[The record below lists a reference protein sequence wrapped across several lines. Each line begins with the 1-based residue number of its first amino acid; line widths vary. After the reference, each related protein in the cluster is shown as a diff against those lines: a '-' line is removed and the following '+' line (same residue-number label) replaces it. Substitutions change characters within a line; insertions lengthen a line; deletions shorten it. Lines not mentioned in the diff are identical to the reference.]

1 MFDIF
6 ILFTDKFQHDGYDP
20 ADSDGDVLIEK
31 ETLPVLGKFA
41 VTLPVTFFDYSR
53 NVTLLN
59 RCKPFLIKLVDVN
72 KHQWYYKKQI
82 QMLAKNTIKSDTEV
96 YRNESKFNI
105 HREVL
110 KPKIR
115 PVDITSYAD
124 YNKVIKR
131 NSSPQHI
138 KHVKHGGKSCYLPRP
153 LGFKKVEYVDFKK
166 NVGLVGLKILPS
178 VDTNVPNA
186 KVARSK
192 DKKEVQTTIAT
203 CGDSAKS
210 QTTLSSD
217 KQKPYCN
224 IENKTDRTLKTD
236 QDNLKLSSTNNI
248 LSDDNVSVKE
258 ASISLNNNET
268 NKEFHEKAETAKD
281 LLEIN
286 LFTNECIKSHT
297 EKDDKIKKAEKNPML
312 KEMLTI
318 STISPKSKIL
328 VGQHIKFD
336 PGNLNTRGE
345 LDKKTKLSF
354 GSQKISKKFTE
365 SLYLK
370 DNKKKTKCMTHTVDK
385 TKVPSEFK
393 KDKKKTGSEKKDS
406 VLKMVIPNKPKIA
419 LNVNQNF
426 KSVHD
431 ITTLTGDQISK
442 TPKITEDV
450 TYHGKPHNTY
460 SNIPTRQSLPNN
472 DLLNNHNVLNYY
484 QISSKNYQTN
494 SSITSQVPQH
504 NFRIHSAE
512 NIQSSSFCLDNA
524 DQLNNTGA
532 PITKTNKPKSHVT
545 SAAPSQIS
553 MHINSNNGKSAV
565 LVQNI
570 VTKDNHVVQNTALP
584 QVTARHCN
592 LPDIVQKKGSSQNP
606 NVPNAG
612 NALAAEKHMETKKSR
627 SNLDSTD
634 NTTNKRV
641 SKELAPTVYGMFDG
655 KGNVIN
661 RMNNQ
666 EIFVRRAVIQSNA
679 MNNRESPKAANQ
691 GFTEVVS
698 EKLKSPE
705 TVVVNQRSSTSPNH
719 HSEISVKRAHEE
731 KSRFAVGQVP
741 TQVAQQ
747 RRNTSECVVINHQSN
762 PTISQSEPR
771 EIIARRRSDTTH
783 CVNVENNSV
792 TSNKV
797 RSKGYLNGPNN
808 VPVMAAL
815 NAHLNENRV
824 PFQASLGKYHGT
836 NGNQKD
842 ILSFAQE
849 KNNVQQR
856 FPMMYTNN
864 MANFESNMNMNQ
876 AFIGGNEGLNVNV
889 QHNNNAMPMYQPM
902 PQQHIDYRHQ
912 GQPIQTCI
920 GNRPMQD
927 QNRSTHLQRS
937 TMNMTSVDL
946 PYPHVMQNV
955 VPTNNVH
962 YAPIYNG
969 LLQDMNL
976 HNEGSYYNSNQSNA
990 LWPYLYPP
998 PPPPPPV
1005 QTTGTFF
1012 PPTATVNVSPQST
1025 SVPSSV
1031 ANSSSIIGCNNSG
1044 IIRKINI
1051 VAVPSI
1057 LKRNPSNISSGLT
1070 NPVHNLDD
1078 KPANSKLEMLEELTK
1093 VIMAIPPD
1101 SPVSENN
1108 IPIYPLTKPDFSV
1121 ADFRNAPDQ
1130 SINVNTQSKSI
1141 PTTHKLKEGV
1151 LSSAYVVRSGP
1162 DQNVATLVVNERNIP
1177 ITQAESNVSSLKLNT
1192 LGSPIKNQ
1200 SKQITVSPLK
1210 IVTEGSF
1217 TEASTRKHSTTLAS
1231 SSSPKIQNF
1240 KRPHPTTE
1248 VQDKCPEMRKI
1259 LSSNSIG
1266 RPGPLSKKSKL
1277 SSFRKPSSLNRDS
1290 RGKLVLPAV
1299 NTGYSPPILPILTYE
1314 ETLEYIAQ
1322 AHPETSNDV
1331 EKDDI
1336 PPIEEKFPVSILRNR
1351 ISKNN
1356 CNKGNLF
1363 EEDKSTTPDKSV
1375 KKISLDEYKKRVGKN
1390 AEKDMNNITIKL
1402 ECKTEKNDD
1411 MKQGSDLDLGYD
1423 SDSTLIL

>member
-1 MFDIF
+1 MFDVF

-31 ETLPVLGKFA
+31 ETLPALGKFA

-82 QMLAKNTIKSDTEV
+82 QMMAKNTIKSDTEV
-96 YRNESKFNI
+96 YRNESKFII

-115 PVDITSYAD
+115 PVDITAYAD
-124 YNKVIKR
+124 YNKVIKI
-131 NSSPQHI
+131 NSSSQDI
-138 KHVKHGGKSCYLPRP
+138 KHVKHDGKSCYSPRP

-166 NVGLVGLKILPS
+166 NVGLIGLKILPS
-178 VDTNVPNA
+178 LDSNVPNA
-186 KVARSK
+186 KVVRSK
-192 DKKEVQTTIAT
+192 NKKEVQATIAI

-224 IENKTDRTLKTD
+224 IENKTDRPLKTD
-236 QDNLKLSSTNNI
+236 QNNLKLSSTTNI

-258 ASISLNNNET
+258 ASISLNNNKT

-281 LLEIN
+281 LVKIH
-286 LFTNECIKSHT
+286 LFTNECIKSYT
-297 EKDDKIKKAEKNPML
+297 EKDDKIEKAEKNPML

-318 STISPKSKIL
+318 STISPKSNNL

-345 LDKKTKLSF
+345 LDKKAKLSY
-354 GSQKISKKFTE
+354 GSQKIPEKVTE
-365 SLYLK
+365 SIYIK
-370 DNKKKTKCMTHTVDK
+370 DNKKKIKCVTRTVGK
-385 TKVPSEFK
+385 TKAQSEFK

-406 VLKMVIPNKPKIA
+406 VLKMMIPNKPNIA

-426 KSVHD
+426 KSVRD
-431 ITTLTGDQISK
+431 TLSTGDQISK
-442 TPKITEDV
+442 TPEITEDV
-450 TYHGKPHNTY
+450 THHRKPHNTY
-460 SNIPTRQSLPNN
+460 ANIPTGQSLPNN
-472 DLLNNHNVLNYY
+472 DLLNNNNVLNYY

-494 SSITSQVPQH
+494 SSITSQVSQH

-512 NIQSSSFCLDNA
+512 SIQSSSFCLDNA
-524 DQLNNTGA
+524 DHLNNTDA

-545 SAAPSQIS
+545 LAAPSQIS
-553 MHINSNNGKSAV
+553 MHINSNNGKSAA
-565 LVQNI
+565 L
-570 VTKDNHVVQNTALP
+570 VQNTALP

-592 LPDIVQKKGSSQNP
+592 LPEIVQKKGLSQNP
-606 NVPNAG
+606 NVQNAG
-612 NALAAEKHMETKKSR
+612 NALAAEKHMETKISR
-627 SNLDSTD
+627 STLDSD
-634 NTTNKRV
+634 STTNKRV

-666 EIFVRRAVIQSNA
+666 EIFVRRTVFQSNV
-679 MNNRESPKAANQ
+679 MNNRESSKAANQ

-698 EKLKSPE
+698 EKRKTPE
-705 TVVVNQRSSTSPNH
+705 IVVVNQRSSTSPIN
-719 HSEISVKRAHEE
+719 HSEIHEISVRRTLSKTNAHEE

-741 TQVAQQ
+741 TQVSQQ
-747 RRNTSECVVINHQSN
+747 RRNTSESVVINHQSN
-762 PTISQSEPR
+762 PTIRESAPR
-771 EIIARRRSDTTH
+771 EIIARRKSDTTH

-792 TSNKV
+792 TLNKV

-815 NAHLNENRV
+815 TAHLNENRV
-824 PFQASLGKYHGT
+824 PFQASQGKYHGT

-849 KNNVQQR
+849 KSNVQQR

-876 AFIGGNEGLNVNV
+876 AFIGCNEGLNVNV
-889 QHNNNAMPMYQPM
+889 LHSNNAMPIYQPM
-902 PQQHIDYRHQ
+902 PQQHIGYQHQ

-920 GNRPMQD
+920 GNRPMQG
-927 QNRSTHLQRS
+927 QNRSTPLQRS
-937 TMNMTSVDL
+937 TMNMTSVDS
-946 PYPHVMQNV
+946 PYPHMMQNV
-955 VPTNNVH
+955 VPTSNVH

-969 LLQDMNL
+969 VLQDVNL

-1012 PPTATVNVSPQST
+1012 PPTATVSKSPQST
-1025 SVPSSV
+1025 FVPSSV

-1051 VAVPSI
+1051 VAVPSM
-1057 LKRNPSNISSGLT
+1057 LKTNPSNTSSGFT

-1121 ADFRNAPDQ
+1121 ADFRNASDQ
-1130 SINVNTQSKSI
+1130 SINVNTESKSI
-1141 PTTHKLKEGV
+1141 STTHKLKEGV
-1151 LSSAYVVRSGP
+1151 LSSAHVVRS
-1162 DQNVATLVVNERNIP
+1162 DLDKNVATSSVVNERNIP
-1177 ITQAESNVSSLKLNT
+1177 ITQAVSSSKLNT

-1200 SKQITVSPLK
+1200 SKQTTVNPLK
-1210 IVTEGSF
+1210 IVKEGSF
-1217 TEASTRKHSTTLAS
+1217 TEASTGKHSTTLAS

-1240 KRPHPTTE
+1240 KRPHSTTE
-1248 VQDKCPEMRKI
+1248 LQEKCPEMRKI

-1277 SSFRKPSSLNRDS
+1277 SLFRKPSSPNRDS
-1290 RGKLVLPAV
+1290 RGKLVLPAG

-1322 AHPETSNDV
+1322 AHPETRNDV
-1331 EKDDI
+1331 EKHDI

-1363 EEDKSTTPDKSV
+1363 EEDKSTTQDKSV

-1390 AEKDMNNITIKL
+1390 AEKDMNNTIKL